1 MSKNRLLDKTFACL
15 AAAAIGDSM
24 GAPVE
29 AWHYTT
35 IKEKYGVLDDLV
47 PDLGIHLAGR
57 NGVPYQSTD
66 DTVLRNLILKAIVK
80 KNGRITACD
89 LAQTWLEDMDPA
101 QTNPLD
107 TIVFMKL
114 ASGVPAREV
123 GEGFPV
129 CISATLGIAPIGIV
143 NACDPQSAAAD
154 AFDVASL
161 SQWKEGKETAMAI
174 AAAVAEAFRPDATVE
189 SIIEAAKKYSS
200 PKVASQI
207 DKAIQIAK
215 KYKEPLDV
223 IPEYYEKML
232 IEDGWE
238 QLGRSSSSFRSIVNE
253 VIGGEDKASFGCHAL
268 ELVPVALGM
277 FYLSKGNALKAMIG
291 SVNYGRDCDGIA
303 GFAGC
308 LAATLHGSQEI
319 PSEMVEK
326 VNNAN
331 NFDLMHMAER
341 MQGPIKKVMEE
352 KERAVVQLK
361 SIMG

>member
-1 MSKNRLLDKTFACL
+1 MNKDKLLGKTFACL
-15 AAAAIGDSM
+15 AASAIGDSM

-29 AWHYTT
+29 GWHYTA
-35 IKEKYGVLDDLV
+35 IQEKYGILDDLV
-47 PDLGIHLAGR
+47 PDLGIHLIGIK
-57 NGVPYQSTD
+57 GVPYQSTD
-66 DTVLRNLILKAIVK
+66 DTVLRNLIVKTIVK
-80 KNGRITACD
+80 KNGRITAYD
-89 LAQTWLEDMDPA
+89 LAEIWLTEMNPRE
-101 QTNPLD
+101 TNPLD
-107 TIVFMKL
+107 TIAFMKL
-114 ASGVPAREV
+114 ASGFPAREV

-143 NACDPQSAAAD
+143 NACDPRNASLD

-174 AAAVAEAFRPDATVE
+174 AAGVAEAFRPNATIDSIIDAT
-189 SIIEAAKKYSS
+189 KKHSS
-200 PKVASQI
+200 PKVAARI

-232 IEDGWE
+232 VEDGWE
-238 QLGRSSSSFRSIVNE
+238 KI
-253 VIGGEDKASFGCHAL
+253 IKANSLFKGILDENKISMGCHAL

-303 GFAGC
+303 GFAGG
-308 LAATLHGSQEI
+308 LAATLNGSEEI
-319 PSEMVEK
+319 PQQMAEK
-326 VNNAN
+326 VNKAN
-331 NFDLMHMAER
+331 NFDLMEMAKQ
-341 MQGPIKKVMEE
+341 MQGPIRKVMEE
-352 KERAVVQLK
+352 KATVMLELK

>member
-1 MSKNRLLDKTFACL
+1 MNKNKLLDKTFACL

-29 AWHYTT
+29 GWYYKA

-47 PDLGIHLAGR
+47 PDLGIHLR
-57 NGVPYQSTD
+57 ILKGVPYQSTD
-66 DTVLRNLILKAIVK
+66 DTVLRNLILRAIIK
-80 KNGRITACD
+80 KNDRITAYD
-89 LAQTWLEDMDPA
+89 LAQTWLEEMEPDK
-101 QTNPLD
+101 TNPLD
-107 TIVFMKL
+107 TIAFMKL
-114 ASGVPAREV
+114 ASGFPAREV
-123 GEGFPV
+123 GEGLPV

-143 NACDPQSAAAD
+143 NACDPRSAALD

-161 SQWKEGKETAMAI
+161 SQWKEGKETAMAV
-174 AAAVAEAFRPDATVE
+174 AAGVAEAFRLNATRDSV
-189 SIIEAAKKYSS
+189 IEATKKYSS
-200 PKVASQI
+200 PKVAARI

-232 IEDGWE
+232 VEDGWE
-238 QLGRSSSSFRSIVNE
+238 KLVKANSSFKGILN
-253 VIGGEDKASFGCHAL
+253 EDKISIGCHAL

-277 FYLSKGNALKAMIG
+277 FYLSGGNALKAMIG

-308 LAATLHGSQEI
+308 IAGALNGSQEI
-319 PSEMVEK
+319 PPEMIEK
-326 VNNAN
+326 VNKAN
-331 NFDLMHMAER
+331 KFDLMQMTEQ

-352 KERAVVQLK
+352 KDRAISELK